1 MADNT
6 QVLDPSAII
15 NGVGDTIATDDIGG
29 VKFQRVKMTLGA
41 DGVNDSDVSSANP
54 MPVTAS
60 SQNAV
65 STVNSTSTLLNAG
78 ATFTGIAEDAS
89 RFGSVVV
96 AVKTDQVG
104 SFAVQFSINGTDWDS
119 TLTRYYRTDTIEPPH
134 RFIITRPYVRVTFT
148 NTSASNQTY
157 LRLVTSYG
165 DFSDLNAPTDSVL
178 AQDFDATVVRPT
190 ERGMEVSRGLVQG
203 TQFNNEFGRNLNTVT
218 GDAIWATS
226 TAYVE
231 PASAELCNVKSTST
245 QDDNGG
251 GTGAGAIIITGINEL
266 YDVVTETVLL
276 NGTTDVITVNRYW
289 NIHRAHV
296 SAKAPSGT
304 DAGAAGIITIIT
316 TAAGT
321 PTLSTISI
329 GFNQSQSTVYM
340 VPRNHTAYINMFEI
354 SCQSSTNNA
363 TIDIGLFKKDF
374 GGVFRI
380 QNDALFREG
389 EGTYQFKEFG
399 APLRWDAKGTI
410 LWKCVTASAS
420 FDVAVDY
427 DVWLVR
433 DQVDA

>member
-54 MPVTAS
+54 MPVTTS

-89 RFGSVVV
+89 RFASVVV
-96 AVKTDQVG
+96 AVATDQVG
-104 SFAVQFSINGTDWDS
+104 TFAVQFSINGTDWDS

-134 RFIITRPYVRVTFT
+134 RFTITRKYLRVTFT

-157 LRLVTSYG
+157 LRLQTMFG
-165 DFSDLNAPTDSVL
+165 DFADLNAPTDSTL
-178 AQDFDATVVRPT
+178 AQDFDSVGVRPT
-190 ERGMEVSRGLVQG
+190 ERGMEVARGLVQG
-203 TQFNNEFGRNLNTVT
+203 TEFNNKFGRNIATVT

-226 TAYVE
+226 NAYVE
-231 PASAELCNVKSTST
+231 PASAELCNVTSTSI
-245 QDDNGG
+245 QDDNDA

-276 NGTTDVITVNRYW
+276 NGTANVSTVNKYW
-289 NIHRAHV
+289 NIHRAYV
-296 SAKAPSGT
+296 SAKAPTGT
-304 DAGAAGIITIIT
+304 DAGAAGIITIIS

-321 PTLSTISI
+321 PTMATLAL
-329 GFNQSQSTVYM
+329 GFNQTQSAIYM
-340 VPRNHTAYINMFEI
+340 VPRFHTAYINMFEL
-354 SCQSSTNNA
+354 SCQSVTNNS
-363 TIDIGLFKKDF
+363 TIDIGLYKKDF
-374 GGVFRI
+374 GGVWRI

-389 EGTYQFKEFG
+389 EGTFQFKEFG
-399 APLRWDAKGTI
+399 APLKWEGKSTI
-410 LWKCVTASAS
+410 LWKCVTASAT

-427 DVWLVR
+427 DIWLVR
-433 DQVDA
+433 DRVDA